1 MGTLL
6 LDLHLALR
14 TLLRA
19 PGFLVAALLT
29 LALGIGGTTAIFGKV
44 DQMLLRP
51 LPFPDA
57 DRLMLVTECNSRDPE
72 PKDNF
77 SYPDFLDYQR
87 EGAHLTSLSAVQHAV
102 LNLTGDGEAE
112 QLRAGRVAWNFFE
125 VLQVPPAL
133 GRSFREEEDR
143 PSGARV
149 AILSHGLWQRRFG
162 GDPGILGRSLRVDG
176 EAVEVVGV
184 MPKGF
189 RFPYQIGNAE
199 IFLPL
204 SLPSDV
210 ASIRGSHFLGGFGR
224 LRPGVSREQAL
235 QGFRAI
241 ASRLETSYP
250 ENNRDYTAKVRPLK
264 EELVADHRQGLM
276 ILMGAVAL
284 VLLIACANVANL
296 LLAKAQTRER
306 ELAIRMAL
314 GADRHRLARLLLVE
328 SLVLS
333 LMGGALGLVVAQV
346 SQKGLQQAFYQPF
359 APSPGMDWRLL
370 VFALLCSVVTALLFG
385 ILPALQASGVHIGER
400 LRDGAKGS
408 AGPLQRRLRSALVI
422 GEVALAT
429 ALLVGAGL
437 LIRSLWNLQRVEL
450 GFQAQGLVV
459 APLSLP
465 RAKYV
470 SAEAQQGFHTAFL
483 ERLSRIPGIQAA
495 ALTDSLPQAGSTS
508 SSSYSVEGEPQG
520 PPTQTVIHHDVSP
533 DYFKTMGIPLR
544 QGRTFGSQDGQTA
557 VIGLR
562 MAQKHWPGQDPIG
575 KRFSLQGSEG
585 PWIEVIG
592 VAGDVRHHHPGVAPG
607 IECYFPLLGSPRI
620 RRVGFNFSAVLRTT
634 LDPASLRGYLRENLR
649 ELDPEVPTSRLRP
662 MEEYLE
668 GNRRESRTMAI
679 LFALFAATALLLS
692 AIGIFGVTRFLVA
705 QRTREIG
712 IRMALGANVKDV
724 VGLMVGQGMVS
735 VAFGAGLGMGG
746 AWVLGRLLQHQLQG
760 VAPTDPLTF
769 WIVGLTMLAVA
780 FLACLLPTLRAARV
794 APTVALRS
802 E

>member
-1 MGTLL
+1 MTA
-6 LDLHLALR
+6 LHLDFRQALR
-14 TLLRA
+14 SLLRA
-19 PGFLVAALLT
+19 PGFVIAALLT

-57 DRLMLVTECNSRDPE
+57 DRLMLITECNSRDPE

-87 EGAHLTSLSAVQHAV
+87 EGAHLASVSAVLNAV

-162 GDPGILGRSLRVDG
+162 GDPAILGRSLRVDG

-210 ASIRGSHFLGGFGR
+210 AVLRGSHFLGGIGR
-224 LRPGVSREQAL
+224 LRPGVTREQAL
-235 QGFRAI
+235 QGFKAI
-241 ASRLETSYP
+241 AARLETLHP
-250 ENNRDYTAKVRPLK
+250 GNNLDYTAKVRPLQ
-264 EELVADHRQGLM
+264 EELVADHRQGLL

-296 LLAKAQTRER
+296 MLAKTHTRER

-314 GADRHRLARLLLVE
+314 GADRRRLARLLLTE

-333 LMGGALGLVVAQV
+333 VMGGALGLVVAQL
-346 SQKGLQQAFYQPF
+346 SQKGLQQTFYQPF
-359 APSPGMDWRLL
+359 APPTGVDLRLL
-370 VFALLCSVVTALLFG
+370 LFALLCSGVTALLFG
-385 ILPALQASGVHIGER
+385 LLPALQASGMHIGTR

-408 AGPLQRRLRSALVI
+408 AGPLQRRLRSALVV

-450 GFQAQGLVV
+450 GFQARGLVV

-470 SAEAQQGFHTAFL
+470 SAEAQRGFHTAFL
-483 ERLSRIPGIQAA
+483 ERLNRIPGIQAA

-508 SSSYSVEGEPQG
+508 SSSYSVQGEPQG
-520 PPTQTVIHHDVSP
+520 PPTQVVIHHDVTP
-533 DYFKTMGIPLR
+533 DYFRTMGIPLR
-544 QGRTFGSQDGQTA
+544 QGRTFGSQEGQTA
-557 VIGLR
+557 VIGQR
-562 MAQKHWPGQDPIG
+562 MAQQHWPGQDPIG

-592 VAGDVRHHHPGVAPG
+592 VAGDVRHHDPATAPG

-620 RRVGFNFSAVLRTT
+620 RRMGFNFSTALRTT
-634 LDPASLRGYLRENLR
+634 LDPASLRGYLKENLR
-649 ELDPEVPTSRLRP
+649 ELDPEVPISRLRP

-668 GNRRESRTMAI
+668 DNRRDSRTMAT
-679 LFALFAATALLLS
+679 LFTLFSATALLLS
-692 AIGIFGVTRFLVA
+692 AVGIFGVTRFLVA

-712 IRMALGANVKDV
+712 IRMALGAGVKEV
-724 VGLMVGQGMVS
+724 VGLIVGQGMVS
-735 VAFGAGLGMGG
+735 VGLGAGLGLGA
-746 AWVLGRLLQHQLQG
+746 AWVLGRLLQHHLQG
-760 VAPTDPLTF
+760 VAPADPLTF
-769 WIVGLTMLAVA
+769 AAVALTMLAVA
-780 FLACLLPTLRAARV
+780 FLACLLPTLRAARAKPADV
-794 APTVALRS
+794 LRG

>member
-1 MGTLL
+1 MPTLL
-6 LDLHLALR
+6 LDLRLALR
-14 TLLRA
+14 SLLRA
-19 PGFLVAALLT
+19 PGFFAAALLT
-29 LALGIGGTTAIFGKV
+29 LALGIGGTTAIFSKV

-57 DRLMLVTECNSRDPE
+57 DRLMLITECNSRDPE

-77 SYPDFLDYQR
+77 SYPNFLDYQR
-87 EGAHLTSLSAVQHAV
+87 EGAHLASVSAV
-102 LNLTGDGEAE
+102 LNAVLNFTGDGEAE

-133 GRSFREEEDR
+133 GRSFREDEDR
-143 PSGARV
+143 PGGARV

-162 GDPGILGRSLRVDG
+162 GDPAILGRSLRVDG
-176 EAVEVVGV
+176 QAVEVVGV
-184 MPKGF
+184 MPKAF

-210 ASIRGSHFLGGFGR
+210 ASIRGSHFLGGIGR

-235 QGFRAI
+235 QGFKAI
-241 ASRLETSYP
+241 AARLESHYP
-250 ENNRDYTAKVRPLK
+250 ENNQDYTAKVVPLK
-264 EELVADHRQGLM
+264 DELVADHRQGLM

-296 LLAKAQTRER
+296 MLAKTHTRER

-314 GADRHRLARLLLVE
+314 GADRRRLARLLLTE

-333 LMGGALGLVVAQV
+333 LMGGALGLVVAQI

-359 APSPGMDWRLL
+359 APPTGMDWRLL
-370 VFALLCSVVTALLFG
+370 LFALLCSGVTALLFG
-385 ILPALQASGVHIGER
+385 LLPALQASGMHIGTR

-408 AGPLQRRLRSALVI
+408 AGPLQRRLRSALVV

-450 GFQAQGLVV
+450 GFQARGLVV

-470 SAEAQQGFHTAFL
+470 SAEAQRGFHTAFL
-483 ERLSRIPGIQAA
+483 ERLNRIPGIQGA

-508 SSSYSVEGEPQG
+508 SSSYSVQGEPQG
-520 PPTQTVIHHDVSP
+520 PPTQIVIHHDVTP
-533 DYFKTMGIPLR
+533 DYFRTMGIPLR
-544 QGRTFGSQDGQTA
+544 QGRTFGSQEGQTA
-557 VIGLR
+557 VIGQR
-562 MAQKHWPGQDPIG
+562 MAQQHWPGQDPIG

-592 VAGDVRHHHPGVAPG
+592 VAGDVRHHNPATAPG

-620 RRVGFNFSAVLRTT
+620 RRMGFNFSTVLRTT
-634 LDPASLRGYLRENLR
+634 LDPASLRGYLKENLR
-649 ELDPEVPTSRLRP
+649 ELDPEVPISRLRP

-668 GNRRESRTMAI
+668 DNRRDSRTMAT
-679 LFALFAATALLLS
+679 LFALFSATALLLS
-692 AIGIFGVTRFLVA
+692 AVGIFGVTRFLVA

-724 VGLMVGQGMVS
+724 VGLIVGQGMVS
-735 VAFGAGLGMGG
+735 VGLGAGLGLGA
-746 AWVLGRLLQHQLQG
+746 AWVLGRLLQHHLQG
-760 VAPTDPLTF
+760 VAPADPLTF
-769 WIVGLTMLAVA
+769 AAVALTMLAVA
-780 FLACLLPTLRAARV
+780 FLACLLPTLRAARAKPADV
-794 APTVALRS
+794 LRG